1 MITYIKGDLFDA
13 PQDRLLVHAVNCQGV
28 WGSGVAKTF
37 RDLFADEYAL
47 YNKFCSINDISDTNY
62 LDVPDNSAIGKALVI
77 NRIGCLFTSDSY
89 GKFVDPPDLI
99 LKNTELAIQDLLT
112 KTTMKFAMPKINS
125 GLFAVPWEDTEK
137 ILNKFDVDIWVY
149 EL

>member
-1 MITYIKGDLFDA
+1 MITYIKGDLFNA

-28 WGSGVAKTF
+28 WGSGVAKI
-37 RDLFADEYAL
+37 FARYYPDEGVAYKAIC
-47 YNKFCSINDISDTNY
+47 NFGDMSDGNIGPEHTY
-62 LDVPDNSAIGKALVI
+62 LGKALVI
-77 NRIGCLFTSDSY
+77 NSVGCLFTSYDYGDRKDS
-89 GKFVDPPDLI
+89 PEEI
-99 LKNTELAIQDLLT
+99 LKNTETAMQDLLI
-112 KTTMKFAMPKINS
+112 KTTMKLAMPRINS